1 MENSDKDKRILQL
14 IRMRGPLLPIHIT
27 KEIGWDTILIGA
39 ALSDLSR
46 KGHIKISNTKIGG
59 SPVYYVSGQEYKLQ
73 NLYKYLHEKEQKAF
87 DKLKENKVL
96 RDIELEPVIRVA
108 LRNIKDFA
116 KPLEVTLNENREIF
130 WKWYLIDNKEA
141 EQLIRLIL
149 KKYVPT
155 KEPTKEEEKEPK
167 REIIEQ
173 KQEGRKGEKQKKLE
187 GIKEELEEEQ
197 KEEKDKQEIEE
208 KSPFLNKI
216 KRFFEKNNIEILEQN
231 IVRKTSDAEFI
242 IRVPSAIGSVRYF
255 CKARSKKK
263 FNDSDLSNVY
273 VQGETKKLPVLFL
286 ITGELTK
293 KAESML
299 DEQFKNINVKSI

>member
-155 KEPTKEEEKEPK
+155 KEPTKEEEKEPQ

-173 KQEGRKGEKQKKLE
+173 KQEGRKEEKQKKLE
-187 GIKEELEEEQ
+187 GIKEEIEEEE
-197 KEEKDKQEIEE
+197 KEEKDKKEIEE

-273 VQGETKKLPVLFL
+273 VQGEIKKLPVLFL